1 MSTCLKLLR
10 LAIAAS
16 LLVSTL
22 LFVVWSIHWP
32 LVGDASLIHYIG
44 FVIAH
49 GRAPYRDLGDMNMPG
64 SYLIEMAVMKTF
76 GGGALAWRIFDFSLL
91 AIAAG
96 AYSVVTRRGGGFAA
110 IFPACLF
117 ALIHGRDGLAQ
128 GGQRDLTMAVLLVAA
143 TAVLFLAVERRA
155 WWGVVAFGLIAGV
168 AFTIKPTALPLS
180 LSQLAIAM
188 WVMRRPRPMSQ
199 KRDMGHPVL
208 HPVWTLFW
216 AAVGM
221 VAGPLLALAFLI
233 QQGSLRA
240 FWIGLHTI
248 VPFYESLGHRPL
260 GYLLQHSVSPLM
272 ALVILWFAVLAL
284 ARPQLD
290 WRRGMLLC
298 GVAFG
303 LVSYLV
309 QARGWPYYRYPLLA
323 FLLPL
328 MALDFTSAMS
338 LFEGRLFRTR
348 VAAVLALAALCAGGF
363 WLGPQSAVIVHRIR
377 WRQTDLI
384 SSLEENLN
392 RLGGPA
398 LSGHVQCI
406 DWFSGCG
413 TTLYKMHLLPATG
426 VLADFLLFGP
436 ASEPAVQQSR
446 AQFNEAFTHPPR
458 VIIVT
463 SYLQP
468 SGPDRYKKLA
478 LWPELQTFL
487 TSRYRLDTDWTPI
500 RTERWWSRDEFPAGY
515 RLYVLKQ

>member
-22 LFVVWSIHWP
+22 LFVLWSVHWP

-44 FVIAH
+44 FLIAH

-64 SYLIEMAVMKTF
+64 SYLIEMAAMKIL

-91 AIAAG
+91 ATAAT
-96 AYSVVTRRGGGFAA
+96 AYSVITRRAGWFATIFAA
-110 IFPACLF
+110 CLL

-128 GGQRDLTMAVLLVAA
+128 GGQRDLTMAVLLLAA
-143 TAVLFLAVERRA
+143 TAVLFIAVHRRA
-155 WWGVVAFGLIAGV
+155 WWGVAGFGLLAGI

-180 LSQLAIAM
+180 LSQLLIAA
-188 WVMRRPRPMSQ
+188 WIMRIPSPMSQ
-199 KRDMGHPVL
+199 ERDMGHPVL
-208 HPVWTLFW
+208 HPVWTVFW
-216 AAVGM
+216 AALGM
-221 VAGPLLALAFLI
+221 LFGPLIAFAFLL
-233 QQGSLRA
+233 QQGSLQA

-260 GYLLQHSVSPLM
+260 GYLLQHSVSPLI
-272 ALVILWFAVLAL
+272 ALVILWLAVLAL
-284 ARPQLD
+284 ARPKLD

-298 GVAFG
+298 GAAFG

-328 MALDFTSAMS
+328 LAIDFTSALS
-338 LFEGRLFRTR
+338 LLESRFLRAKL
-348 VAAVLALAALCAGGF
+348 AAGLALAALCAGGF

-384 SSLEENLN
+384 SSLEQNLN

-398 LSGHVQCI
+398 LSGQVQCI

-413 TTLYKMHLLPATG
+413 TTLYKMRLLPATG

-436 ASEPAVQQSR
+436 ANEPAVQQSR
-446 AQFNEAFTHPPR
+446 AQFNQAFTHPPR
-458 VIIVT
+458 VIVVT

-468 SGPDRYKKLA
+468 SGPDHYQKLA
-478 LWPELQTFL
+478 LWPELQAFL
-487 TSRYRLDTDWTPI
+487 TSRYRLDTDWTPT
-500 RTERWWSRDEFPAGY
+500 RTERWWSREEYPAGY
-515 RLYVLKQ
+515 RIYVLR